1 MSCLLLLFSFFF
13 FFKQKTAYEM
23 RISDW
28 SSDVCSSDLVRAG
41 GLVGGDLQS
50 VVPVPARTHG
60 AGGVHHHLLRDR
72 RGQPVVPGARR
83 PLRRGQARVAGGGG
97 GSGDRGAAADLRRR
111 PARGDTRPAP
121 AAAAGR
127 QWRTLARGRRS
138 AEAAG
143 GEEWGRT

>member
-50 VVPVPARTHG
+50 VVPVPARAHG

-72 RGQPVVPGARR
+72 RGQRVVTGARR
-83 PLRRGQARVAGGGG
+83 PLRGRPARAEAGGGVR
-97 GSGDRGAAADLRRR
+97 GDRGTAADLRRR
-111 PARGDTRPAP
+111 PARPERGQAP
-121 AAAAGR
+121 PGEASR
-127 QWRTLARGRRS
+127 DRRTLARGRY
-138 AEAAG
+138 
-143 GEEWGRT
+143 GRTGATGAG